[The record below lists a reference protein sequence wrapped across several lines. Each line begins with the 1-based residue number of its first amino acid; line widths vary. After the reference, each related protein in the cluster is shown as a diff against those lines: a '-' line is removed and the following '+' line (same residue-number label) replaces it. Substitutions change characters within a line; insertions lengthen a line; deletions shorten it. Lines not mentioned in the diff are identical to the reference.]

1 MASIIQIGEKWR
13 AQVRRKHHKPHTRTF
28 RTRKEA
34 QEWARQI
41 ESRIDAGVG
50 PKTSALIKVGRSLS
64 ELLTQRL
71 PLAKSGR
78 HRITGPLYDAVDLFS
93 CDRPI
98 WPLHVAQSK
107 AFPAPVWDAGCKRMR
122 DLLTRVVGLFAWA
135 TIFCISA
142 RVARPCSEWCSN
154 RSMICFRA

>member
-50 PKTSALIKVGRSLS
+50 PKTSALIKAGRSLG

-71 PLAKSGR
+71 PFAKSGR

-98 WPLHVAQSK
+98 GLSMSRSR
-107 AFPAPVWDAGCKRMR
+107 KRSQLPSGMR
-122 DLLTRVVGLFAWA
+122 AVNACA
-135 TIFCISA
+135 IS
-142 RVARPCSEWCSN
+142 
-154 RSMICFRA
+154 

>member
-1 MASIIQIGEKWR
+1 LQNFRRS
-13 AQVRRKHHKPHTRTF
+13 VRRRDEVLIIRQLRYLLAEIMRTL
-28 RTRKEA
+28 REDA
-34 QEWARQI
+34 ARAA
-41 ESRIDAGVG
+41 RRGVG
-50 PKTSALIKVGRSLS
+50 PKTSALIKVGRSLN
-64 ELLTQRL
+64 ELPTQRL
-71 PLAKSGR
+71 SLAKSRR
-78 HRITGPLYDAVDLFS
+78 HRITGPLYDAVGLFS

-154 RSMICFRA
+154 RSIICFRA